1 MSNESLHAIEGRLA
15 VPVNDNDHL
24 RGPADA
30 PVSLVEYGDYQCP
43 YCGMAYPIVEDL
55 LRQRPDTVRYAYRH
69 FPLTNVHPYAEP
81 AAEAAEAA
89 GARAMFWPAHHWLF
103 QHQDRLDP
111 LYLLAG
117 VDWSIRFVSDRLVDR
132 PADLSQLIAAARR
145 RVIDEGWQLALCLTD
160 LPLQTARRPVVAHA
174 SMTHGVAVLSLP
186 ALGAVGVTRR

>member
-69 FPLTNVHPYAEP
+69 FPLTNVHPYAELILGVSYLNIAFGTVLP
-81 AAEAAEAA
+81 TLYRAREQA
-89 GARAMFWPAHHWLF
+89 GR
-103 QHQDRLDP
+103 
-111 LYLLAG
+111 Y
-117 VDWSIRFVSDRLVDR
+117 
-132 PADLSQLIAAARR
+132 
-145 RVIDEGWQLALCLTD
+145 LALSLCSMVLMARPS
-160 LPLQTARRPVVAHA
+160 LLSCGRRGRGRRPGERIA
-174 SMTHGVAVLSLP
+174 P
-186 ALGAVGVTRR
+186 AGPRSVGAATYPDTDPSGSSPT

>member
-117 VDWSIRFVSDRLVDR
+117 MDELGLDAEAIADDLETQRYSDRVRVDLLGGMR
-132 PADLSQLIAAARR
+132 SAVNGTPTFFVNGLRHDGGYGLADLLAVVDAAAR
-145 RVIDEGWQLALCLTD
+145 
-160 LPLQTARRPVVAHA
+160 
-174 SMTHGVAVLSLP
+174 
-186 ALGAVGVTRR
+186 